1 TGEFSLTHASA
12 DLVVSAIGGALVG
25 FILVWM
31 KSFILRILEDVD
43 ARDVTG
49 YLILELM
56 LPLSAFLIADM
67 LEVSGIIA
75 VVVAGVMQA
84 N

>member
-1 TGEFSLTHASA
+1 
-12 DLVVSAIGGALVG
+12 AIGGALVG

-84 N
+84 NGLKRTTLFDAQVTKVK